1 MKQYKILPFC
11 LLLTA
16 IGSVQAQEKPAQ
28 WDYQSCVKYAL
39 EQNIQIKKSKILLDE
54 SAVNTK
60 SAKAAMFPSLS
71 FSTSHNVVN
80 RPYDQSGN
88 NLVNVGGSG
97 NYATSGGSSKT
108 NYNGSYGLNAQW
120 TVFNGGKRLKTI
132 EQQEINDQIAELDIT
147 ETANSIEESI
157 TQIFM
162 QILYANESVKINKN
176 TLAVSAA
183 QRDRAK
189 EMLDAG
195 SIAKSDYAQ
204 LEAQYSADKYQLVTA
219 QTSLKNYKLQLKQL
233 LELDGE
239 EEMDIIMSDISN
251 ENVLTALPGK
261 MEVYEAALAS
271 RPEIQSSLLD
281 IKASNLNVNI
291 AKAGYMPSISLNAG
305 IGTNSM
311 SGTNRSFGTQLKNSW
326 SNSIGISLS
335 LPIFNNRDTKSAI
348 ERAQLQTS
356 TSRLN
361 YLDAQKTLFKTVETL
376 WLDASSAQEQYI
388 AATEKLK
395 STQISYDLVNEQFNV
410 GMKNTVELLTEKNNF
425 LSAQQEVLQAK
436 YMAYLN
442 IQLLKFYQ
450 NLPIEIN

>member
-16 IGSVQAQEKPAQ
+16 IGNVQAQEKPAQ

-162 QILYANESVKINKN
+162 QILYANESVKINEN

-239 EEMDIIMSDISN
+239 EEMDIVMSDISN
-251 ENVLTALPGK
+251 ENVLTALPSK

-291 AKAGYMPSISLNAG
+291 AKAGYLPSISLNAG

-311 SGTNRSFGTQLKNSW
+311 SGTNQNFGTQLKNSW
-326 SNSIGISLS
+326 SNSVGISLS

>member
-1 MKQYKILPFC
+1 MKQYKILPLC
-11 LLLTA
+11 LFLAAT
-16 IGSVQAQEKPAQ
+16 GTMQAQEKPAQ
-28 WDYQSCVKYAL
+28 WDYQSCIRYAL
-39 EQNIQIKKSKILLDE
+39 EQNIQIKKSKVLLDE
-54 SAVNTK
+54 SQVNTK
-60 SAKAAMFPSLS
+60 TAKAALFPSLS
-71 FSTSHNVVN
+71 FSTSHNIVN
-80 RPYDQSGN
+80 RPYDQSGS

-108 NYNGSYGLNAQW
+108 NYTGSYGLNAQW
-120 TVFNGGKRLKTI
+120 TVYNGGKRLKTI
-132 EQQEINDQIAELDIT
+132 EQQELNGQIAELNID
-147 ETANSIEESI
+147 ETANTIEESI
-157 TQIFM
+157 TQTFM
-162 QILYANESVKINKN
+162 QILYANESVKINEN

-189 EMLDAG
+189 EMLEVG

-204 LEAQYSADKYQLVTA
+204 LEAQYSSDKYQLVTSQA
-219 QTSLKNYKLQLKQL
+219 SLKNYKLQLKQL

-239 EEMDIIMSDISN
+239 EEMDIVLSDISD
-251 ENVLTALPGK
+251 ESILAVLPSKT
-261 MEVYEAALAS
+261 EVYETALAS

-291 AKAGYMPSISLNAG
+291 AKAEYYPSISLNIG

-311 SGTNRSFGTQLKNSW
+311 SGTDLSFGSQLKNSW
-326 SNSIGISLS
+326 SNSVGISLS
-335 LPIFNNRDTKSAI
+335 LPILNNRSTKSAV
-348 ERAQLQTS
+348 EQAQLQTW
-356 TSRLN
+356 TSQLN
-361 YLDAQKTLFKTVETL
+361 YLDAKKTLFKTIESL

-395 STQISYDLVNEQFNV
+395 STQISYELANEQFNV

-442 IQLLKFYQ
+442 IQLLRFYQ

>member
-1 MKQYKILPFC
+1 MKQYKILPLC
-11 LLLTA
+11 LFLAAT
-16 IGSVQAQEKPAQ
+16 GTMQAQEKPAQ
-28 WDYQSCVKYAL
+28 WDYQSCIRYAL
-39 EQNIQIKKSKILLDE
+39 EQNIQIKKSKVLLDE
-54 SAVNTK
+54 SQVNTK
-60 SAKAAMFPSLS
+60 TAKAALFPSLS
-71 FSTSHNVVN
+71 FSTSHNIVN
-80 RPYDQSGN
+80 RPYDQSGS

-108 NYNGSYGLNAQW
+108 NYTGSYGLNAQW
-120 TVFNGGKRLKTI
+120 TVYNGGKRLKTI
-132 EQQEINDQIAELDIT
+132 EQQELNGQIAELNID
-147 ETANSIEESI
+147 ETANTIEESI
-157 TQIFM
+157 TQTFM
-162 QILYANESVKINKN
+162 QILYANESVKINEN

-189 EMLDAG
+189 EMLEVG

-204 LEAQYSADKYQLVTA
+204 LEAQYSSDKYQLVTSQA
-219 QTSLKNYKLQLKQL
+219 SLKNYKLQLKQL

-239 EEMDIIMSDISN
+239 EEMDIVLSDISD
-251 ENVLTALPGK
+251 ESILAVLPSKT
-261 MEVYEAALAS
+261 EVYETALAS

-291 AKAGYMPSISLNAG
+291 AKAGYYPSISLNTG

-311 SGTNRSFGTQLKNSW
+311 SGTDLSFGSQLKNSW
-326 SNSIGISLS
+326 SNSVGISLS
-335 LPIFNNRDTKSAI
+335 LPILNNRSTKSAV
-348 ERAQLQTS
+348 EQAQLQTW
-356 TSRLN
+356 TSQLN
-361 YLDAQKTLFKTVETL
+361 YLDAKKTLFKTIESL

-395 STQISYDLVNEQFNV
+395 STQISYELANEQFNV

-442 IQLLKFYQ
+442 IQLLRFYQ

>member
-1 MKQYKILPFC
+1 MKQYKTLPFC
-11 LLLTA
+11 LLFMATL
-16 IGSVQAQEKPAQ
+16 GVQAQEKPTQ
-28 WDYQSCVKYAL
+28 WDYQSCVRYAL
-39 EQNIQIKKSKILLDE
+39 EQNIQIKKSKVMLDE
-54 SAVNTK
+54 SQVNTK

-80 RPYDQSGN
+80 RPYDQSGS

-108 NYNGSYGLNAQW
+108 NYTGSYGLNAQW

-132 EQQEINDQIAELDIT
+132 EQQEINSQIAELDIT
-147 ETANSIEESI
+147 QTANSIEESI

-162 QILYANESVKINKN
+162 QIMYANESVKINEN
-176 TLAVSAA
+176 TLIVSAA

-189 EMLDAG
+189 ELLEAG

-204 LEAQYSADKYQLVTA
+204 LEAQYSSDKYQLVTA
-219 QTSLKNYKLQLKQL
+219 QTTLKNYKLQLKQL

-239 EEMDIIMSDISN
+239 EEMQVILSDISD
-251 ENVLTALPGK
+251 ESVLTALPEK
-261 MEVYEAALAS
+261 MSVYETALAS

-281 IKASNLNVNI
+281 IKASNLGINI
-291 AKAGYMPSISLNAG
+291 AKAGYMPSINLNAG
-305 IGTNSM
+305 IGTNNM
-311 SGTNRSFGTQLKNSW
+311 SGSDRSFGNQLKNSW
-326 SNSIGISLS
+326 SNSVGVSLS

-356 TSRLN
+356 TSQLN

-376 WLDASSAQEQYI
+376 WLDASSAQERYI
-388 AATEKLK
+388 AAIEKLK

-442 IQLLKFYQ
+442 IQLLRFYENQ
-450 NLPIEIN
+450 PIEIN

>member
-162 QILYANESVKINKN
+162 QILYANESVKINEN

-239 EEMDIIMSDISN
+239 EEMDIIMSDINN

-326 SNSIGISLS
+326 SNSVGISLS

>member
-162 QILYANESVKINKN
+162 QILYANESVKINEN

-239 EEMDIIMSDISN
+239 EEMDIIMSDINN

-305 IGTNSM
+305 IGTHSM

-326 SNSIGISLS
+326 SNSVGISLS

>member
-54 SAVNTK
+54 SVVNTK

-162 QILYANESVKINKN
+162 QILYANESVKINEN

-291 AKAGYMPSISLNAG
+291 AKAGYIPSISLNAG

>member
-162 QILYANESVKINKN
+162 QILYANESVKINEN

-195 SIAKSDYAQ
+195 SIAKSDYSQ

-239 EEMDIIMSDISN
+239 EEMDIIMSDINN

-326 SNSIGISLS
+326 SNSVGISLS

>member
-1 MKQYKILPFC
+1 MKQSKILPVC
-11 LLLTA
+11 LLLTV
-16 IGSVQAQEKPAQ
+16 IGNIQAQEKPAQ

-39 EQNIQIKKSKILLDE
+39 EQNIQIKKSKISLDE

-60 SAKAAMFPSLS
+60 SAKAALFPSLS
-71 FSTSHNVVN
+71 FSTSHNIVN
-80 RPYDQSGN
+80 RPYDQSGS

-108 NYNGSYGLNAQW
+108 NYTGSYGLNAQW

-147 ETANSIEESI
+147 ETANTIEESI
-157 TQIFM
+157 AQIFM
-162 QILYANESVKINKN
+162 QILYANESVKINEN
-176 TLAVSAA
+176 TLTVSAA

-204 LEAQYSADKYQLVTA
+204 LEAQYSSDKYQLVIA

-239 EEMDIIMSDISN
+239 EEMEIVMSDINDESILAALPN
-251 ENVLTALPGK
+251 KMDVYETALS
-261 MEVYEAALAS
+261 S
-271 RPEIQSSLLD
+271 RPEIQSSLLN

-291 AKAGYMPSISLNAG
+291 AKAGYLPSISLNAG

-311 SGTNRSFGTQLKNSW
+311 SGSNRSFGTQLKNSW
-326 SNSIGISLS
+326 SNSVGVSLS

-348 ERAQLQTS
+348 ELAQLQTS
-356 TSRLN
+356 TSQLN
-361 YLDAQKTLFKTVETL
+361 YLDAQKTLFKTVESL

-436 YMAYLN
+436 YMAYMN

>member
-1 MKQYKILPFC
+1 MKQSKILPVC
-11 LLLTA
+11 LLLTV
-16 IGSVQAQEKPAQ
+16 IGNIQAQEKPAQ

-39 EQNIQIKKSKILLDE
+39 EQNIQIKKSKISLDE

-60 SAKAAMFPSLS
+60 SAKAALFPSLS
-71 FSTSHNVVN
+71 FSTSHNIVN
-80 RPYDQSGN
+80 RPYDQSGS

-108 NYNGSYGLNAQW
+108 NYTGSYGLNAQW

-147 ETANSIEESI
+147 ETANTIEESI
-157 TQIFM
+157 AQIFM
-162 QILYANESVKINKN
+162 QILYANESVKINEN
-176 TLAVSAA
+176 TLTVSAA

-204 LEAQYSADKYQLVTA
+204 LEAQYSSDKYQLVIA

-239 EEMDIIMSDISN
+239 EEMEIVMSDINDESILAALPN
-251 ENVLTALPGK
+251 KMDVYETALS
-261 MEVYEAALAS
+261 S
-271 RPEIQSSLLD
+271 RPEIQSSLLN

-291 AKAGYMPSISLNAG
+291 AKAGYLPSISLNAG

-311 SGTNRSFGTQLKNSW
+311 SGSNRSFGTQLKNSW
-326 SNSIGISLS
+326 SNSVGVSLS

-348 ERAQLQTS
+348 ELAQLQTS
-356 TSRLN
+356 TSQLN
-361 YLDAQKTLFKTVETL
+361 YLDAQKTLFKTVESL

-395 STQISYDLVNEQFNV
+395 STQISYNLVNEQFNV

-436 YMAYLN
+436 YMAYMN